1 MVTYGD
7 GDNLMIE
14 VVRISAIN
22 TTVQSVVGMGLH
34 PNPSHRLGPV
44 HSK

>member
-7 GDNLMIE
+7 GDNLMIG

-22 TTVQSVVGMGLH
+22 TIVQSVVGMGLR
-34 PNPSHRLGPV
+34 PNPSHRLVDP
-44 HSK
+44 